1 MPRWLIHRRRRHPG
15 PPPPPRAAAHPPP
28 PPPTAAA
35 TCRAAPRDLQ
45 HQPASPSASRVN
57 TAELRRAG
65 FALSCRGEQER
76 PSGKV
81 SPLHNGPKVASLYG
95 APRFAS
101 RRKLR
106 WMAYPTA
113 RICLSLPGPISVV
126 AGRPRW
132 RLLMPASPGV
142 RVAFREVGLT
152 LMISG
157 DRLVRVADAD
167 AIAKHTHA
175 TATHHRSRATPTE
188 FRPLSKGIGPFLLRS
203 VSGSNFPR
211 GMGVSPLD
219 AACPSTAHCS
229 ICRGGCAWAEI
240 IANFCRLLC
249 RSRLL

>member
-1 MPRWLIHRRRRHPG
+1 MQR
-15 PPPPPRAAAHPPP
+15 
-28 PPPTAAA
+28 
-35 TCRAAPRDLQ
+35 
-45 HQPASPSASRVN
+45 
-57 TAELRRAG
+57 
-65 FALSCRGEQER
+65 EQER

-95 APRFAS
+95 APRFSS

-142 RVAFREVGLT
+142 RVAFPEVGLT

-167 AIAKHTHA
+167 AIAQAYPRHSNA
-175 TATHHRSRATPTE
+175 SSQSSERPRSSAPSVRE
-188 FRPLSKGIGPFLLRS
+188 LGPSCFAL
-203 VSGSNFPR
+203 
-211 GMGVSPLD
+211 
-219 AACPSTAHCS
+219 
-229 ICRGGCAWAEI
+229 
-240 IANFCRLLC
+240 
-249 RSRLL
+249 